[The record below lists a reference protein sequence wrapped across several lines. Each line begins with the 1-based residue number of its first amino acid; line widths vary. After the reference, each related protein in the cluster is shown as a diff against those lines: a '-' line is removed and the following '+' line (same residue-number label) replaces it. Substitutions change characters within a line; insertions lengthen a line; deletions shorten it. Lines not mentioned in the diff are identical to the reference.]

1 MIQLEWMR
9 TRRQRFKLKFGL
21 RVQAKANHGGKSVVG
36 DYFQLGNMRKHEM
49 KFPPDDA
56 TLVKVFRGLVIV
68 EIVLTVLAIPL
79 LLLDGLVSGVML
91 KQMEVQAGLE
101 MVVEQAEPN
110 VVEALIGVLG
120 LGGMVLILGGLIV
133 CWIGLLKFW
142 NWSRW
147 LYIAT
152 IIAGYLLGMVI
163 SLFDFSYQWRFF
175 ETMLTVQYYIGGM
188 VIALAF
194 LSPVATRFQ
203 GPSASSNAAPEIE
216 RSGG

>member
-1 MIQLEWMR
+1 
-9 TRRQRFKLKFGL
+9 
-21 RVQAKANHGGKSVVG
+21 
-36 DYFQLGNMRKHEM
+36 M

-56 TLVKVFRGLVIV
+56 TLVKVFRGLVIL
-68 EIVLTVLAIPL
+68 EIVLTVLGIPL

-120 LGGMVLILGGLIV
+120 LGGMVLILGGMIV

-152 IIAGYLLGMVI
+152 IVAGYLLGMVI

-203 GPSASSNAAPEIE
+203 GHRSTSNSEPVVN
-216 RSGG
+216 RSGE